1 MEVWGSEEGLEKAHD
16 ERSNKR
22 EKAKRKKFDKKV
34 KGQVWMIEAH
44 VLKRDGLDTYI
55 KKLNWYN
62 LIFFFTELRLAVR
75 SSLVRVSSGP
85 HEHEY
90 GPETYDEETDTYSVS
105 CECGHVRNYEKMWW
119 KSGSVKDRIYIRGM
133 SGITKKCGGNIGI
146 QYACDGKAETY
157 KIMVSEKQKH

>member
-62 LIFFFTELRLAVR
+62 LILNFFFLQSWDWPSGAV
-75 SSLVRVSSGP
+75 
-85 HEHEY
+85 
-90 GPETYDEETDTYSVS
+90 
-105 CECGHVRNYEKMWW
+105 
-119 KSGSVKDRIYIRGM
+119 
-133 SGITKKCGGNIGI
+133 
-146 QYACDGKAETY
+146 
-157 KIMVSEKQKH
+157 